1 MLEWI
6 NTIKRAVAK
15 TSHLCNPWPVEI
27 TQAWVSWIKV
37 FFMTWPSEN
46 CIHMY
51 FSPFTP
57 NRDYEVLLIHY
68 EVKRWWKER
77 SLSTRVYCLDF
88 FFFPLMFAFCL
99 SIWSHIGPLAME
111 YGKRYWNP
119 CLDRLTAD
127 NCIYSV
133 TKYPC
138 SLLLC
143 LIADKQVFFPYINLL
158 IYLPYYPSRLVR
170 VQYILPR
177 PVGFCIWRW
186 IKNVVPTGFPFVIW
200 ISLSLQNKIKLPLQY
215 KKNTTASTMTLS
227 PLSRDWNAWY
237 HRGNV

>member
-1 MLEWI
+1 MDQYHQEGCSKNI
-6 NTIKRAVAK
+6 
-15 TSHLCNPWPVEI
+15 TSLQSLTSGNYTSLSELN
-27 TQAWVSWIKV
+27 QRLS
-37 FFMTWPSEN
+37 MTWPSKN
-46 CIHMY
+46 SIHMY

-77 SLSTRVYCLDF
+77 SLSTRVYCLGF
-88 FFFPLMFAFCL
+88 FFRLMFAFCL

-111 YGKRYWNP
+111 YGKRDWNP

-158 IYLPYYPSRLVR
+158 IYLPYYPSRLVH
-170 VQYILPR
+170 VQYILPI
-177 PVGFCIWRW
+177 PVGFCI
-186 IKNVVPTGFPFVIW
+186 
-200 ISLSLQNKIKLPLQY
+200 
-215 KKNTTASTMTLS
+215 
-227 PLSRDWNAWY
+227 
-237 HRGNV
+237 